1 MATVNRLPSE
11 TTKLLHLQTVSRY
24 RLTPS
29 RSKLSLKSVC
39 KWSPAVGLIF
49 AWTFVIGV
57 MYKGADIVT
66 RVITEGLEDIGVL
79 KINSTVDLLI
89 AIYGLLAIVNMFY
102 PLGGLLADVW
112 CGRYRMVATSIF
124 FLWLCLALVT
134 VFAIVHVSTNGTT
147 TKIVQ
152 VVFLALSFV
161 MFIPAYAGYTSNIVQ
176 LGFDQLHDEPSQS
189 LGMFV
194 HWLTWAENLG
204 ITLVRI
210 FNTVVQCTEGDK
222 SIGQTMRVAFY
233 LCPTAFL
240 IIFSVVLVITLLTH
254 RYFYKEQIHKN
265 PYKLILNIL
274 NFTRKNKYPVRAPSA
289 FVYTYHRKPS
299 RIDYAKEVY
308 GGPFT
313 NSDVDD
319 VKTFLR
325 VLLVL
330 FALGPI
336 NIIYTSTSY
345 TLFPL
350 FELHTGMAIASS
362 NSTCTARWILLES
375 GSLSNLIT
383 QIFMPVYIWVVYTVM
398 RNRVP
403 KILTRIGIS
412 AVFYTLSVAS
422 MLVIDLIG
430 HVTRYINEE
439 QNTICLFFQKRDDI
453 DSLHMSWWVQI
464 IPNLLLDIAPI
475 ILLATTLEFISAQGP
490 HTMKGVLVGLLYAIR
505 GFYQLISA
513 AFVYPFSVY
522 SWRKIAQESTI
533 VSCEFGYFLVTLAL
547 ALGGVVCF
555 VVSACRY
562 KYRVRGEEGFSQSD
576 VEEVFERRIRQ
587 EQEYLRAFSQLELS
601 ASCQEEEMAD

>member
-1 MATVNRLPSE
+1 MATVNLPTE
-11 TTKLLHLQTVSRY
+11 TTRLLRLQAVSRY
-24 RLTPS
+24 RSLT
-29 RSKLSLKSVC
+29 KLLLKSVC
-39 KWSPAVGLIF
+39 VWSPSVTLIL
-49 AWTFVIGV
+49 AWTFVVGGIFEGANSATRVSIKGVEDSAIIINRPLYLLIGV
-57 MYKGADIVT
+57 
-66 RVITEGLEDIGVL
+66 
-79 KINSTVDLLI
+79 
-89 AIYGLLAIVNMFY
+89 YGLLAIANVFY

-112 CGRYRMVATSIF
+112 CGRYRMIVTSLF
-124 FLWLCLALVT
+124 FLWLCLALMT
-134 VFAIVHVSTNGTT
+134 VVAIVHVSTNGTT
-147 TKIVQ
+147 TTIVDGIIF
-152 VVFLALSFV
+152 VLSFV
-161 MFIPAYAGYTSNIVQ
+161 MYVPAFAGYASNIVQ
-176 LGFDQLHDEPSQS
+176 FGFDQLHDEPSQS

-204 ITLVRI
+204 ITSVRI

-222 SIGQTMRVAFY
+222 SIGQTMRVALYFS
-233 LCPTAFL
+233 PTAFL
-240 IIFSVVLVITLLTH
+240 IILSVLLVITPFTR
-254 RYFYKEQIHKN
+254 RYFYIEYIHKN
-265 PYKLILNIL
+265 PYKLIINIL

-336 NIIYTSTSY
+336 YIINASTSP
-345 TLFPL
+345 TLFTL
-350 FELHTGMAIASS
+350 FELHTGMATAVN

-375 GSLSNLIT
+375 GCLSNFLTLIFT
-383 QIFMPVYIWVVYTVM
+383 PVYIWIVYSVM

-412 AVFYTLSVAS
+412 AVLFILPAAS

-430 HVTRYINEE
+430 HVTRHNNGEK
-439 QNTICLFFQKRDDI
+439 NTTCLFFQKRDDI

-464 IPNLLLDIAPI
+464 IPNLLLDIAPTI
-475 ILLATTLEFISAQGP
+475 FRATILEFISAQGP

-522 SWRKIAQESTI
+522 SWKNIAQVSPI
-533 VSCEFGYFLVTLAL
+533 FSCELGYFLVTIGLAL
-547 ALGGVVCF
+547 VGVICF
-555 VVSACRY
+555 IVSACRY

-587 EQEYLRAFSQLELS
+587 EQEYLSEFSSQELS
-601 ASCQEEEMAD
+601 AYQEEDVATNED

>member
-1 MATVNRLPSE
+1 MATINRLPLE
-11 TTKLLHLQTVSRY
+11 TTRLLRPQAVPRSGKTL
-24 RLTPS
+24 S
-29 RSKLSLKSVC
+29 RSKLLLKSVC
-39 KWSPAVGLIF
+39 TWSPAVTLIF
-49 AWTFVIGV
+49 AWTFVIGA
-57 MYKGADIVT
+57 MYKGAGIAKHAF
-66 RVITEGLEDIGVL
+66 IEGLGDNTT
-79 KINSTVDLLI
+79 KSPVDLLI
-89 AIYGLLAIVNMFY
+89 AVHGLLAIANMFY

-112 CGRYRMVATSIF
+112 CGRYRMVVSSLF
-124 FLWLCLALVT
+124 FLWLCLALMT
-134 VFAIVHVSTNGTT
+134 VLAIVHVSTIGTT

-152 VVFLALSFV
+152 VVLLALSFV
-161 MFIPAYAGYTSNIVQ
+161 TFIPALAGYISNIVQ

-204 ITLVRI
+204 ITLVHI
-210 FNTVVQCTEGDK
+210 FNAVVQCTEGDK
-222 SIGQTMRVAFY
+222 SIGKTMRVAFY
-233 LCPTAFL
+233 FSPTAFL
-240 IIFSVVLVITLLTH
+240 IILSVLLVITSFTR
-254 RYFYKEQIHKN
+254 RYFYREYIHKN
-265 PYKLILNIL
+265 PYKLIINIL
-274 NFTRKNKYPVRAPSA
+274 NFARKNKNPVRAPSA

-330 FALGPI
+330 FSLGPI
-336 NIIYTSTSY
+336 YIIYASTSY

-350 FELHTGMAIASS
+350 FELHTGNATAVN

-375 GSLSNLIT
+375 GCLSKVITLILL
-383 QIFMPVYIWVVYTVM
+383 PVYIRVVYSVM

-403 KILTRIGIS
+403 KIITRIGIS
-412 AVFYTLSVAS
+412 AVFYILSAAS

-430 HVTRYINEE
+430 HVTRYINGE
-439 QNTICLFFQKRDDI
+439 QNTVCLFFQKRDDI

-464 IPNLLLDIAPI
+464 IPNLLLDIAPT
-475 ILLATTLEFISAQGP
+475 ILQATTLEFISAQGP

-513 AFVYPFSVY
+513 AFVYPFSLHL
-522 SWRKIAQESTI
+522 WRTNEGPIF
-533 VSCEFGYFLVTLAL
+533 SCELGYFLVTIGLSL
-547 ALGGVVCF
+547 VGVVCF
-555 VVSACRY
+555 VISACRY

-587 EQEYLRAFSQLELS
+587 EQEYLRGFSQQELS
-601 ASCQEEEMAD
+601 ANQEEEMTTNDY